1 MSLAFDTETIRLMN
15 LFENLSGTVVKDCIL
30 DENSNSVFFIVNKN
44 QAKIAIGRNGIKI
57 KNIEKILKRKIK
69 VFEYS
74 EDVKK
79 FVKNIVPNA
88 LSVDVVENSGKKIV
102 IIRVDRNDRPIVI
115 GRDGRNLKILKK
127 ILNRNHDI
135 SEVIIR

>member
-15 LFENLSGTVVKDCIL
+15 LFENLSGTVVKDYIL

-44 QAKIAIGRNGIKI
+44 RAKIAIGRNGIKI